1 LYENPTLNL
10 FGNGIDTCLA
20 RVLPGLRGQTVCAA
34 RAYAVKP
41 RNRQISKIQMATH
54 LGLHD
59 NRSTP

>member
-1 LYENPTLNL
+1 
-10 FGNGIDTCLA
+10 
-20 RVLPGLRGQTVCAA
+20 VLPGLRGQTVCAA
-34 RAYAVKP
+34 QISRAYAVKP